1 MPANLDRKQYRL
13 YVDRLHD
20 YDGVDLTPYEQKIAA
35 GREAAE
41 KQELSNMIRR
51 ARKVSREDY
60 ADLAERLR
68 GDFLPGLVAPIWRRS
83 TTGSGAGCGCHRSNL
98 SGTDAD
104 EF

>member
-1 MPANLDRKQYRL
+1 MSTGW
-13 YVDRLHD
+13 HD
-20 YDGVDLTPYEQKIAA
+20 YDGVDLTPYEQKIVA

-60 ADLAERLR
+60 VDLAERLR
-68 GDFLPGLVAPIWRRS
+68 EGDFLPWGLWHPIWRRS
-83 TTGSGAGCGCHRSNL
+83 TTGSGSWMRSHPSNL